1 MPGGNRGV
9 GNRGGKTFA
18 PDVATSVYRQR
29 SQERQESSEQIYPY
43 GIGL

>member
-1 MPGGNRGV
+1 VETV
-9 GNRGGKTFA
+9 GLETTAEKTFA
-18 PDVATSVYRQR
+18 PDVATSVHQQK